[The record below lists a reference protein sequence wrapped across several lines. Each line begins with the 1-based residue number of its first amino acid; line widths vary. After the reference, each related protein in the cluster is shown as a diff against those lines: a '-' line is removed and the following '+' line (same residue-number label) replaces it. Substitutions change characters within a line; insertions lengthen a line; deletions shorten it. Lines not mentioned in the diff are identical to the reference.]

1 MLFFFNDICN
11 IILLLFIVFM
21 ILFNVVCLELVLDV
35 YFVRIYENFFL
46 NIFVLIIIGYDN
58 VMG

>member
-1 MLFFFNDICN
+1 MLFFFNDY

-21 ILFNVVCLELVLDV
+21 ILFDLGCLELVLDV

>member
-1 MLFFFNDICN
+1 MLFFFNDY

>member
-1 MLFFFNDICN
+1 MLFFFNDY
-11 IILLLFIVFM
+11 IILLLFIVVM
-21 ILFNVVCLELVLDV
+21 ILFDVVCLELVLDV

>member
-1 MLFFFNDICN
+1 MLFFFNDN
-11 IILLLFIVFM
+11 IILLLFIIFM
-21 ILFNVVCLELVLDV
+21 ILFNEVCLELVLDV

>member
-1 MLFFFNDICN
+1 MLFFFNDN